1 MARGV
6 RAGLVGRSLITPG
19 RVSLGTLRA
28 HRSARIERASTIA
41 GRKEPVALHA
51 TSVPPATVGTE
62 IAMWVRRALNAHP
75 VVAVSK
81 IVPNV
86 HGATIRGH
94 VRPIA
99 SSVRT
104 VLVALTSVQSL
115 ANVSIEI
122 PEITSARVDRRTV
135 NGRIGQAARLI
146 LVGELLTLTVR
157 DAMVAVAIS
166 PRVEPVTV
174 LQRGPAAIGPNMIGL
189 VATAAAL
196 SAAIG
201 RAEIMIV
208 SSAPSAPSARGG
220 TKIAQIGLSAV
231 LVRNAMTEHVT
242 PITRSAIVRD
252 PSAVTGRG
260 VRVSGLNGETA
271 RLELASRRARVA
283 VEDRA
288 ILRDVMIL
296 EMSVVGSGTIA
307 STGSLVAVARA
318 VAAAAIGV
326 ARVVSSPKPSDS
338 RTSCVRCAAS
348 ILTLRFQRKC
358 GQGISTRQPAM
369 S

>member
-122 PEITSARVDRRTV
+122 PEMTSARVDRRTV

-208 SSAPSAPSARGG
+208 SSAPSARGG

-307 STGSLVAVARA
+307 STGSLVAVVRA
-318 VAAAAIGV
+318 VVAAAIGV